1 MPTQSFTRTI
11 GGWLYALVAMIF
23 WRATGG
29 CEQSAEAKTPPAKP
43 KP

>member
-23 WRATGG
+23 WRFTGG
-29 CEQSAEAKTPPAKP
+29 CEQSGEQKPPASNTK
-43 KP
+43 